1 MLISIQDLDVFYGP
15 IQALYN
21 VNLEVEQG
29 EIVAIVGNNGAGK
42 STMLKTI
49 SGLVKPNKGQIIFD
63 GKTINKIEPDKIVAM
78 GIAHTP
84 EGRMVFPDLTVE
96 TNLLAGAYTRGDR
109 AGIRE
114 DIQKYYEKFPILGER
129 KNQKAGL
136 MSGGEQQMLA

>member
-63 GKTINKIEPDKIVAM
+63 GKTIN
-78 GIAHTP
+78 
-84 EGRMVFPDLTVE
+84 
-96 TNLLAGAYTRGDR
+96 
-109 AGIRE
+109 
-114 DIQKYYEKFPILGER
+114 
-129 KNQKAGL
+129 
-136 MSGGEQQMLA
+136 